1 MLTYFPKYF
10 TSKAITL
17 YLIVLVFCNLIFF
30 KNALSMMWWVFGLV
44 EVIGF
49 FYFANQFTRQWGK
62 FSTKKFGKQLFKTAL
77 VIRLV
82 WMVFSYFFYTYMTG
96 QPFEFDA
103 GDALGYHESAM
114 WVSSCIS
121 GDGLKPFFDS
131 LDGRFSDMGY
141 SLYLGWQ
148 YWFTGNSIFIARLL
162 KVLYGAYTCVL
173 IYKLTVR
180 NFGEETGRMA
190 AIFCMLMPNLILYS
204 GLHTKEVEMVLLTVA
219 FMERSDW
226 MFRNKNFNFA
236 EIAPPIL
243 LAGSLFFFRTVLG
256 ATAIFA
262 LFTTLLFT
270 STKVLGMGK
279 RMILIVWVLI
289 TVGYFVG
296 SRLSTEVE
304 QVWKAREENQATS
317 MEWRSVRENG
327 NKYAKYATGAV
338 FAPIIFIIPFP
349 TIVDTPGQE
358 NQKIINGGNYVK
370 NILAFFVIF
379 GMIWIVKEGKWREY
393 ITMGAFTIGYL
404 LVISMSAFAQ
414 SERFHQPA
422 LPFLMVFAAFGI
434 SKVTNTQKKYF
445 TWYMAFVF
453 IAIVA
458 WSWFK
463 LAGRGMT

>member
-1 MLTYFPKYF
+1 
-10 TSKAITL
+10 
-17 YLIVLVFCNLIFF
+17 
-30 KNALSMMWWVFGLV
+30 MWWVFGLV

-49 FYFANQFTRQWGK
+49 FYFANQFTRQWGQ
-62 FSTKKFGKQLFKTAL
+62 FSTKKFVKQLFKTAL
-77 VIRLV
+77 IIRLV
-82 WMVFSYFFYTYMTG
+82 WMIFSYFFYTYMTG

-103 GDALGYHESAM
+103 GDALGYHDEAM
-114 WVSSCIS
+114 WVHQLINE
-121 GDGLKPFFDS
+121 GNLQAFFTY

-141 SLYLGWQ
+141 TFYLGWQ
-148 YWFTGNSIFIARLL
+148 YWITGDSIFIERLL

-173 IYKLTVR
+173 VYKLTVR

-190 AIFCMLMPNLILYS
+190 AIFCMLMPNLILYT

-226 MFRNKNFNFA
+226 MFRNKQFNFA
-236 EIAPPIL
+236 EIAPPIV

-279 RMILIVWVLI
+279 RVILIVWVLL

-304 QVWKAREENQATS
+304 QVWKAREANQAAS
-317 MEWRSVRENG
+317 MEWRSTRDNG
-327 NKYAKYATGAV
+327 NKFAKYATGAV

-349 TIVDTPGQE
+349 TIIETPGQE
-358 NQKIINGGNYVK
+358 NQKIINGGNFVK

-379 GMIWIVKEGKWREY
+379 AMIWIFKEGKWREY

-404 LVISMSAFAQ
+404 MIIAMSSFAQ

-422 LPFLMVFAAFGI
+422 LPFLLVFAAFGI
-434 SKVTNTQKKYF
+434 SKVTTTQKKYF
-445 TWYMAFVF
+445 TWYMAFIF

>member
-1 MLTYFPKYF
+1 
-10 TSKAITL
+10 
-17 YLIVLVFCNLIFF
+17 
-30 KNALSMMWWVFGLV
+30 MMWWVFGLV

-49 FYFANQFTRQWGK
+49 FYFANQFTRQWGQ
-62 FSTKKFGKQLFKTAL
+62 FSTKKFVKQLFKTAL
-77 VIRLV
+77 IIRLV
-82 WMVFSYFFYTYMTG
+82 WMIFSYFFYTYMTG

-103 GDALGYHESAM
+103 GDALGYHDEAM
-114 WVSSCIS
+114 WVHQLINE
-121 GDGLKPFFDS
+121 GNLQAFFTYLDGL
-131 LDGRFSDMGY
+131 FSDMGY
-141 SLYLGWQ
+141 TFYLGWQ
-148 YWFTGNSIFIARLL
+148 YWITGDSIFIERLL

-173 IYKLTVR
+173 VYKLTVR

-190 AIFCMLMPNLILYS
+190 AIFCMLMPNLILYT

-226 MFRNKNFNFA
+226 MFRNKQFNFA
-236 EIAPPIL
+236 EIAPPIV

-279 RMILIVWVLI
+279 RVILIVWVLL

-304 QVWKAREENQATS
+304 QVWKAREANQAAS
-317 MEWRSVRENG
+317 MEWRSTRDNG
-327 NKYAKYATGAV
+327 NKFAKYATGAV

-349 TIVDTPGQE
+349 TIIETPGQE
-358 NQKIINGGNYVK
+358 NQKIINGGNFVK

-379 GMIWIVKEGKWREY
+379 AMIWIFKEGKWREY

-404 LVISMSAFAQ
+404 MIIAMSSFAQ

-422 LPFLMVFAAFGI
+422 LPFLLVFAAFGI
-434 SKVTNTQKKYF
+434 SKVTTTQKKYF
-445 TWYMAFVF
+445 TWYMAFIF

>member
-1 MLTYFPKYF
+1 
-10 TSKAITL
+10 
-17 YLIVLVFCNLIFF
+17 
-30 KNALSMMWWVFGLV
+30 MMWWVFGLV

-49 FYFANQFTRQWGK
+49 FYFANQLTRQWGK
-62 FSTKKFGKQLFKTAL
+62 LSTKKFGKQLFKTAF

-103 GDALGYHESAM
+103 GDALGYHDEAM
-114 WVSSCIS
+114 WVHQLINE
-121 GDGLKPFFDS
+121 GNLQAFFTY

-141 SLYLGWQ
+141 TFYLGWQ
-148 YWFTGNSIFIARLL
+148 YWITGDSIFIERLL

-173 IYKLTVR
+173 VYKLTVR

-190 AIFCMLMPNLILYS
+190 AIFCMLMPNLILYT

-226 MFRNKNFNFA
+226 MFRNKQFNFA
-236 EIAPPIL
+236 EIAPPIV

-279 RMILIVWVLI
+279 RVILIVWVLL

-304 QVWKAREENQATS
+304 QVWKAREANQAAS
-317 MEWRSVRENG
+317 MEWRSTRDNG
-327 NKYAKYATGAV
+327 NKFAKYATGAV

-349 TIVDTPGQE
+349 TIIETPGQE
-358 NQKIINGGNYVK
+358 NQKIINGGNFVK

-379 GMIWIVKEGKWREY
+379 AMIWIFKEGKWREY

-404 LVISMSAFAQ
+404 MIIAMSSFAQ

-422 LPFLMVFAAFGI
+422 LPFLLVFAAFGI
-434 SKVTNTQKKYF
+434 SKVTTTQKKYF
-445 TWYMAFVF
+445 TWYMAFIF

>member
-1 MLTYFPKYF
+1 
-10 TSKAITL
+10 
-17 YLIVLVFCNLIFF
+17 
-30 KNALSMMWWVFGLV
+30 MWWVFGLV

-62 FSTKKFGKQLFKTAL
+62 FSTKKFVKQLFKTAF

-96 QPFEFDA
+96 KPFEFDS
-103 GDALGYHESAM
+103 GDATGYHEEGK
-114 WVSSCIS
+114 WVHELINT
-121 GDGLKPFFDS
+121 GNLQAFFS
-131 LDGRFSDMGY
+131 YLNGRFSDMGY
-141 SLYLGWQ
+141 TFYLGWQ
-148 YWFTGNSIFIARLL
+148 YWITGDSIIIERLL

-173 IYKLTVR
+173 IYKLAVR

-190 AIFCMLMPNLILYS
+190 AIFCMLMPNLILYT
-204 GLHTKEVEMVLLTVA
+204 GLHTKEAEMVLLTVA

-243 LAGSLFFFRTVLG
+243 LAGSLFFLRTVLG

-279 RMILIVWVLI
+279 RVILIVWVLL
-289 TVGYFVG
+289 TVGYLVG
-296 SRLSTEVE
+296 SRLSAEVE
-304 QVWKAREENQATS
+304 DVWKAREANQQTS
-317 MEWRSVRENG
+317 MEWRSTRENG
-327 NKYAKYATGAV
+327 NKFAKYATGAI
-338 FAPIIFIIPFP
+338 FAPIIFVIPFP
-349 TIVDTPGQE
+349 TIIETPGQE

-379 GMIWIVKEGKWREY
+379 ALIWIVKEGQWREY

-404 LVISMSAFAQ
+404 LVVANSAFAQ

-422 LPFLMVFAAFGI
+422 LPFLLVFAAFGI

-445 TWYMAFVF
+445 TWYMAFIFVA
-453 IAIVA
+453 IAV

>member
-1 MLTYFPKYF
+1 
-10 TSKAITL
+10 
-17 YLIVLVFCNLIFF
+17 
-30 KNALSMMWWVFGLV
+30 
-44 EVIGF
+44 
-49 FYFANQFTRQWGK
+49 
-62 FSTKKFGKQLFKTAL
+62 
-77 VIRLV
+77 
-82 WMVFSYFFYTYMTG
+82 
-96 QPFEFDA
+96 
-103 GDALGYHESAM
+103 M
-114 WVSSCIS
+114 WVHQLIN
-121 GDGLKPFFDS
+121 DGNLQAFFTY

-141 SLYLGWQ
+141 TFYLGWQ
-148 YWFTGNSIFIARLL
+148 YWITGDSIFIERLL

-173 IYKLTVR
+173 VYKLTVR

-190 AIFCMLMPNLILYS
+190 AIFCMLMPNLILYT

-226 MFRNKNFNFA
+226 MFRNKQFNFA
-236 EIAPPIL
+236 EIAPPIV

-279 RMILIVWVLI
+279 RVILIVWVLL

-304 QVWKAREENQATS
+304 QVWKAREANQAAS
-317 MEWRSVRENG
+317 MEWRSTRDNG
-327 NKYAKYATGAV
+327 NKFAKYATGAV

-349 TIVDTPGQE
+349 TIIETPGQE
-358 NQKIINGGNYVK
+358 NQKIINGGNFVK

-379 GMIWIVKEGKWREY
+379 AMIWIFKEGKWREY

-404 LVISMSAFAQ
+404 MIIAMSSFAQ

-422 LPFLMVFAAFGI
+422 LPFLLVFAAFGI
-434 SKVTNTQKKYF
+434 SKVTTTQKKYF
-445 TWYMAFVF
+445 TWYMAFIF

>member
-1 MLTYFPKYF
+1 
-10 TSKAITL
+10 
-17 YLIVLVFCNLIFF
+17 
-30 KNALSMMWWVFGLV
+30 MWWVFGLV

-49 FYFANQFTRQWGK
+49 FYFANQFTRQWWK
-62 FSTKKFGKQLFKTAL
+62 FSTKKFVKQLFQTAL

-82 WMVFSYFFYTYMTG
+82 WMVFTYFFYTYMTG

-103 GDALGYHESAM
+103 GDAIGYHKEAT
-114 WVSSCIS
+114 WVHQLINE
-121 GDGLKPFFDS
+121 GNLQVFFTY
-131 LDGRFSDMGY
+131 LNGRFSDMGY
-141 SLYLGWQ
+141 TFYLGWQ
-148 YWFTGNSIFIARLL
+148 YWITGDSIIIERLL

-173 IYKLTVR
+173 IYRLTVR
-180 NFGEETGRMA
+180 NFGEETGRMS
-190 AIFCMLMPNLILYS
+190 AIFCMLMPNLILYT
-204 GLHTKEVEMVLLTVA
+204 GIHTKEVEMVLLTVA

-226 MFRNKNFNFA
+226 MFRNKNFNFT
-236 EIAPPIL
+236 EIAPPII

-279 RMILIVWVLI
+279 RAILIIWVLL
-289 TVGYFVG
+289 TVGYFAG

-304 QVWKAREENQATS
+304 QVWKAREATQAAS

-327 NKYAKYATGAV
+327 NKFAKYATGAI
-338 FAPIIFIIPFP
+338 FAPIIFVIPFP
-349 TIVDTPGQE
+349 TIVETPGQE

-379 GMIWIVKEGKWREY
+379 GLIWIVKEGKWREY

-404 LVISMSAFAQ
+404 MVIAMSSFAQ

-422 LPFLMVFAAFGI
+422 LPFLMIFAAFGI

-445 TWYMAFVF
+445 GWYMVF
-453 IAIVA
+453 IFVAIVA

>member
-1 MLTYFPKYF
+1 
-10 TSKAITL
+10 
-17 YLIVLVFCNLIFF
+17 
-30 KNALSMMWWVFGLV
+30 MWWVFGLV

-49 FYFANQFTRQWGK
+49 FYFANQFTRQWGQ
-62 FSTKKFGKQLFKTAL
+62 FSTKKFVKQLFKTAL
-77 VIRLV
+77 IIRLV
-82 WMVFSYFFYTYMTG
+82 WMIFSYFFYTYMTG

-103 GDALGYHESAM
+103 GDALGYHDEAM
-114 WVSSCIS
+114 WVHQLINE
-121 GDGLKPFFDS
+121 GNLQAFFTY

-141 SLYLGWQ
+141 TFYLGWQ
-148 YWFTGNSIFIARLL
+148 YWITGDSIFIERLL

-173 IYKLTVR
+173 VYKLTVR

-190 AIFCMLMPNLILYS
+190 AIFCMLMPNLILYT

-226 MFRNKNFNFA
+226 MFRNKQFNFA
-236 EIAPPIL
+236 EIAPPIV

-279 RMILIVWVLI
+279 RVILIVWVLL

-304 QVWKAREENQATS
+304 QVWKAREANQAAS
-317 MEWRSVRENG
+317 MEWRSTRDNG
-327 NKYAKYATGAV
+327 NKFAKYATGAV

-349 TIVDTPGQE
+349 TIIETPGQE
-358 NQKIINGGNYVK
+358 NQKIINGGNFVK

-379 GMIWIVKEGKWREY
+379 AMIWIFKEGKWREY

-404 LVISMSAFAQ
+404 MIIAMSSFAQ

-422 LPFLMVFAAFGI
+422 LPFLLVFAAFGI
-434 SKVTNTQKKYF
+434 SKVTTTQKKYF
-445 TWYMAFVF
+445 TWYMAFIF

-463 LAGRGMT
+463 LAGRGMA

>member
-1 MLTYFPKYF
+1 MLSYFPKYF

-17 YLIVLVFCNLIFF
+17 YLGALVVCNVIFF
-30 KNALSMMWWVFGLV
+30 KNALSPLWWVFGIV

-49 FYFANQFTRQWGK
+49 FYFANLLTKQWGN
-62 FSTKKFGKQLFKTAL
+62 SSSKKFAKQLFQTAL
-77 VIRLV
+77 IIRLS
-82 WMVFSYFFYTYMTG
+82 WMIFSYFFYTYMTG

-103 GDALGYHESAM
+103 GDAFGYHEEAI
-114 WVSSCIS
+114 WVHELINA
-121 GDGLKPFFDS
+121 GNLQTFFS
-131 LDGRFSDMGY
+131 YLDGRFSDMGY
-141 SLYLGWQ
+141 TFYLGWQ
-148 YWFTGNSIFIARLL
+148 YWITGDSIIIARLL

-180 NFGEETGRMA
+180 NFGEETGRIA
-190 AIFCMLMPNLILYS
+190 AIFCMLMPNLILYT

-226 MFRNKNFNFA
+226 MFRNKKFNLV

-279 RMILIVWVLI
+279 RLILAVWVLL
-289 TVGYFVG
+289 TVAYFVG
-296 SRLSTEVE
+296 GKISNEVE
-304 QVWKAREENQATS
+304 QVWKAREATQQAS
-317 MEWRSVRENG
+317 MDWRTVQENG
-327 NKYAKYATGAV
+327 NKFAKYATGAV

-349 TIVDTPGQE
+349 TIIETPLQQ

-370 NILAFFVIF
+370 NIMAFFVIF
-379 GMIWIVKEGKWREY
+379 ALYWIIKEGKWREY
-393 ITMGAFTIGYL
+393 ITLSAFTIGYL
-404 LVISMSAFAQ
+404 LIIANSSFAQ

-422 LPFLMVFAAFGI
+422 LPFLLVFAAFGI
-434 SKVTNTQKKYF
+434 SKMTNKEKKYF
-445 TWYMAFVF
+445 RWYTIF
-453 IAIVA
+453 IFLAIVV

>member
-1 MLTYFPKYF
+1 
-10 TSKAITL
+10 
-17 YLIVLVFCNLIFF
+17 VFCNLIFF
-30 KNALSMMWWVFGLV
+30 KNALSMMWWVFGIV

-62 FSTKKFGKQLFKTAL
+62 FSTKKFTKKLFQTAFIL
-77 VIRLV
+77 RLV
-82 WMVFSYFFYTYMTG
+82 WLVFSYFFYTAMNG
-96 QPFEFDA
+96 RPFEFDA
-103 GDALGYHESAM
+103 ADAVGYHESGC
-114 WVSSCIS
+114 WVASLLNEGS
-121 GDGLKPFFDS
+121 LKPFMDS

-141 SLYLGWQ
+141 ALYLGVI
-148 YWFTGNSIFIARLL
+148 YWFTANSIFIARLL

-173 IYKLTVR
+173 IYKFTVR
-180 NFGEETGRMA
+180 NFGEEVGRMA
-190 AIFCMLMPNLILYS
+190 AIFCMLMPNLILYT
-204 GLHTKEVEMVLLTVA
+204 GLHLKEVEMVLLSVA

-279 RMILIVWVLI
+279 RAILIVWVLL
-289 TVGYFVG
+289 TVGYFLG
-296 SRLSTEVE
+296 SRLSTEME
-304 QVWKAREENQATS
+304 AVWKAREDNQRTS
-317 MEWRSVRENG
+317 MEWRSTRDNG
-327 NKYAKYATGAV
+327 NKFAKYASGAV
-338 FAPIIFIIPFP
+338 FAPIIFVIPFP
-349 TIVDTPGQE
+349 TIVNTPGQE

-370 NILAFFVIF
+370 NILAFFVVF
-379 GMIWIVKEGKWREY
+379 AMIWILKEGKWREY
-393 ITMGAFTIGYL
+393 ITIGSFTIGYL
-404 LVISMSAFAQ
+404 LVIAMSSFAQ

-422 LPFLMVFAAFGI
+422 LPFLLVFAAFGI

-445 TWYMAFVF
+445 TWYMAFIF

>member
-1 MLTYFPKYF
+1 
-10 TSKAITL
+10 
-17 YLIVLVFCNLIFF
+17 
-30 KNALSMMWWVFGLV
+30 MWWVFGLV

-62 FSTKKFGKQLFKTAL
+62 FSTKKFVKQLFKTAL

-82 WMVFSYFFYTYMTG
+82 WMLFSYFFYTYMTG

-103 GDALGYHESAM
+103 GDATGYHKEAM
-114 WVSSCIS
+114 WVHQLINEGNLQAYFSY
-121 GDGLKPFFDS
+121 

-141 SLYLGWQ
+141 TFYLGWQ
-148 YWFTGNSIFIARLL
+148 YWITGDSIIIERLL

-190 AIFCMLMPNLILYS
+190 AIFCMLMPNLILYT
-204 GLHTKEVEMVLLTVA
+204 GIHTKEVEMVLLTVA

-236 EIAPPIL
+236 EIAPPIV

-279 RMILIVWVLI
+279 RVILIVWVLL

-296 SRLSTEVE
+296 SRLSTEIE
-304 QVWKAREENQATS
+304 QVWKAREATQAAS
-317 MEWRSVRENG
+317 MEWRSVRDNG
-327 NKYAKYATGAV
+327 NKFAKYATGAV

-349 TIVDTPGQE
+349 TIVETPGQE

-379 GMIWIVKEGKWREY
+379 SIIWIVKEGKWREY
-393 ITMGAFTIGYL
+393 ITLGAFTIGYL
-404 LVISMSAFAQ
+404 MVVAMSSFAQ

-422 LPFLMVFAAFGI
+422 LPFLMIFAAFGI
-434 SKVTNTQKKYF
+434 SKVTNKQKKYF
-445 TWYMAFVF
+445 GWYMAFIFV
-453 IAIVA
+453 AIVA

>member
-1 MLTYFPKYF
+1 M
-10 TSKAITL
+10 I
-17 YLIVLVFCNLIFF
+17 
-30 KNALSMMWWVFGLV
+30 WWVFGLV

-49 FYFANQFTRQWGK
+49 FYFANQFTRQWGQ
-62 FSTKKFGKQLFKTAL
+62 FSTKKFVKKLFQTAL
-77 VIRLV
+77 VIRLI
-82 WMVFSYFFYTYMTG
+82 WMVFSYFFYIYMTG

-103 GDALGYHESAM
+103 GDAMGYHQAAE

-131 LDGRFSDMGY
+131 LDGRYSDMGY

-148 YWFTGNSIFIARLL
+148 YWFTGNSIIIARLL

-190 AIFCMLMPNLILYS
+190 AIFCMLMPNLILYT

-236 EIAPPIL
+236 EIAPPVA
-243 LAGSLFFFRTVLG
+243 LAGSLFFFRTILG
-256 ATAIFA
+256 ATAIIA
-262 LFTTLLFT
+262 LLTTLVFT

-279 RMILIVWVLI
+279 RALLIVWVLL

-296 SRLSTEVE
+296 SRLSMEVE
-304 QVWKAREENQATS
+304 EVWKARDATQSAS
-317 MEWRSVRENG
+317 MEWRSVRDNG
-327 NKYAKYATGAV
+327 NKFAKYATGSI

-349 TIVDTPGQE
+349 TIIDTPGQE
-358 NQKIINGGNYVK
+358 NQKIINGGNYIK

-379 GMIWIVKEGKWREY
+379 ALFCILKEGKWREY

-404 LVISMSAFAQ
+404 LVIAMSSFAH

-422 LPFLMVFAAFGI
+422 LPFLMVFAAVGI
-434 SKVTNTQKKYF
+434 SKVGNQQKKYF
-445 TWYMAFVF
+445 KWYLAFIFV
-453 IAIVA
+453 AIVA

>member
-1 MLTYFPKYF
+1 
-10 TSKAITL
+10 
-17 YLIVLVFCNLIFF
+17 
-30 KNALSMMWWVFGLV
+30 MMWWVFGLV

-49 FYFANQFTRQWGK
+49 FYFANQFTRQWGQ
-62 FSTKKFGKQLFKTAL
+62 FSTKKFVKQLFKTAL
-77 VIRLV
+77 IIRLV
-82 WMVFSYFFYTYMTG
+82 WMIFSYFFYTYMTG

-103 GDALGYHESAM
+103 GDALGYHDEAM
-114 WVSSCIS
+114 WVHQLINE
-121 GDGLKPFFDS
+121 GNLQAFFTY

-141 SLYLGWQ
+141 TFYLGWQ
-148 YWFTGNSIFIARLL
+148 YWITGDSIFIERLL

-173 IYKLTVR
+173 VYKLTVR

-190 AIFCMLMPNLILYS
+190 AIFCMLMPNLILYT

-226 MFRNKNFNFA
+226 MFRNKQFNFA
-236 EIAPPIL
+236 EIAPPIV

-279 RMILIVWVLI
+279 RVILIVWVLL

-304 QVWKAREENQATS
+304 QVWKAREANQAAS
-317 MEWRSVRENG
+317 MEWRSTRDNG
-327 NKYAKYATGAV
+327 NKFAKYATGAV

-349 TIVDTPGQE
+349 TIIETPGQE
-358 NQKIINGGNYVK
+358 NQKIINGGNFVK

-379 GMIWIVKEGKWREY
+379 AMIWIFKEGKWREY

-404 LVISMSAFAQ
+404 MIIAMSSFAQ

-422 LPFLMVFAAFGI
+422 LPFLLVFAAFGI
-434 SKVTNTQKKYF
+434 SKVTTTQKKYF
-445 TWYMAFVF
+445 TWYMAFIF

>member
-10 TSKAITL
+10 TSKAIAL
-17 YLIVLVFCNLIFF
+17 YMIVLVFCNMIFF

-49 FYFANQFTRQWGK
+49 FYFANQLTRQWGK
-62 FSTKKFGKQLFKTAL
+62 FSTKKFVKQLFKTAL

-103 GDALGYHESAM
+103 GDAVGYHESAM
-114 WVSSCIS
+114 WVSTCIS

-131 LDGRFSDMGY
+131 LQGRFSDMGY
-141 SLYLGWQ
+141 SLYLGCQ
-148 YWFTGNSIFIARLL
+148 YWITGNSIFIARLL

-190 AIFCMLMPNLILYS
+190 AIFCMLMPNLILYT

-236 EIAPPIL
+236 EIAPPIV

-279 RMILIVWVLI
+279 RVILIVWVLL

-304 QVWKAREENQATS
+304 DVWKAREANQTTS

-327 NKYAKYATGAV
+327 NKFAKYATGAV

-349 TIVDTPGQE
+349 TIIETPLQQ

-379 GMIWIVKEGKWREY
+379 SMIWILKEGKWREY

-404 LVISMSAFAQ
+404 LVVAMSSFAH

-422 LPFLMVFAAFGI
+422 LPFLLVFAAFGI

-445 TWYMAFVF
+445 TWYMAFIF

>member
-49 FYFANQFTRQWGK
+49 FYFANQFTRQWGQ
-62 FSTKKFGKQLFKTAL
+62 FSTKKFVKQLFKTAL
-77 VIRLV
+77 IIRLV
-82 WMVFSYFFYTYMTG
+82 WMIFSYFFYTYMTG

-103 GDALGYHESAM
+103 GDALGYHDEAM
-114 WVSSCIS
+114 WVHQLINE
-121 GDGLKPFFDS
+121 GNLQAFFTY

-141 SLYLGWQ
+141 TFYLGWQ
-148 YWFTGNSIFIARLL
+148 YWITGDSIFIERLL

-173 IYKLTVR
+173 VYKLTVR

-190 AIFCMLMPNLILYS
+190 AIFCMLMPNLILYT

-226 MFRNKNFNFA
+226 MFRNKQFNFA
-236 EIAPPIL
+236 EIAPPIV

-279 RMILIVWVLI
+279 RVILIVWVLL

-304 QVWKAREENQATS
+304 QVWKAREANQAAS
-317 MEWRSVRENG
+317 MEWRSTRDNG
-327 NKYAKYATGAV
+327 NKFAKYATGAV

-349 TIVDTPGQE
+349 TIIETPGQE
-358 NQKIINGGNYVK
+358 NQKIINGGNFVK

-379 GMIWIVKEGKWREY
+379 AMIWIFKEGKWREY

-404 LVISMSAFAQ
+404 MIIAMSSFAQ

-422 LPFLMVFAAFGI
+422 LPFLLVFAAFGI
-434 SKVTNTQKKYF
+434 SKVTTTQKKYF
-445 TWYMAFVF
+445 TWYMAFIF

>member
-1 MLTYFPKYF
+1 ML
-10 TSKAITL
+10 
-17 YLIVLVFCNLIFF
+17 VLVACNLIFF

-49 FYFANQFTRQWGK
+49 FYYANQLTRQWGQ
-62 FSTKKFGKQLFKTAL
+62 FSTKKFTRKLFQTAL
-77 VIRLV
+77 IIRLV
-82 WMVFSYFFYTYMTG
+82 WMVFSYIFYNYMTG

-103 GDALGYHESAM
+103 ADAAGYHGEGM
-114 WVSSCIS
+114 WVHELIKA
-121 GDGLKPFFDS
+121 GNLQAFFS
-131 LDGRFSDMGY
+131 YLDGRYSDMGY
-141 SLYLGWQ
+141 TFYLGWQ
-148 YWFTGNSIFIARLL
+148 YWITGNSIFIARLL

-190 AIFCMLMPNLILYS
+190 AIFCMLMPNLILYT

-236 EIAPPIL
+236 EIAPPIV

-262 LFTTLLFT
+262 LFTTLLLT

-279 RMILIVWVLI
+279 RVILIVWVLL

-296 SRLSTEVE
+296 SQLSAEVE
-304 QVWKAREENQATS
+304 EVWKAREANQSTS

-327 NKYAKYATGAV
+327 NKFAKLATGAV
-338 FAPIIFIIPFP
+338 FAPIIFVIPFP
-349 TIVDTPGQE
+349 TIIETPLQQ

-370 NILAFFVIF
+370 NILAFFVVF

-404 LVISMSAFAQ
+404 LVVANSSFAH

-422 LPFLMVFAAFGI
+422 LPFLMVFAAYGI
-434 SKVTNTQKKYF
+434 SQVTNKQKKYF
-445 TWYMAFVF
+445 TWYLAFIFVV
-453 IAIVA
+453 IVA

-463 LAGRGMT
+463 LAGRGMA

>member
-1 MLTYFPKYF
+1 
-10 TSKAITL
+10 
-17 YLIVLVFCNLIFF
+17 
-30 KNALSMMWWVFGLV
+30 MMWWVFGLV

-49 FYFANQFTRQWGK
+49 FYFANQFTRQWGQ
-62 FSTKKFGKQLFKTAL
+62 FSTKKFVKQLFKTAL
-77 VIRLV
+77 IIRLV
-82 WMVFSYFFYTYMTG
+82 WMIFSYFFYTYMTG

-103 GDALGYHESAM
+103 GDALGYHDEAM
-114 WVSSCIS
+114 WVHQLINE
-121 GDGLKPFFDS
+121 GNLQAFFTY

-141 SLYLGWQ
+141 TFYLGWQ
-148 YWFTGNSIFIARLL
+148 YWITGDSIFIERLL

-173 IYKLTVR
+173 VYKLTVR

-190 AIFCMLMPNLILYS
+190 AIFCMLMPNLILYT

-226 MFRNKNFNFA
+226 MFRNKQFNFA
-236 EIAPPIL
+236 EIAPPIV

-279 RMILIVWVLI
+279 RVILIVWVLL

-304 QVWKAREENQATS
+304 QVWKAREANQAAS
-317 MEWRSVRENG
+317 MEWRSTRDNG
-327 NKYAKYATGAV
+327 NKFAKYATGAV

-349 TIVDTPGQE
+349 TIIETPGQE
-358 NQKIINGGNYVK
+358 NQKIINGGNFVK

-379 GMIWIVKEGKWREY
+379 AMIWIFKEGKWREY

-404 LVISMSAFAQ
+404 MIIAMSSFAQ

-422 LPFLMVFAAFGI
+422 LPFLLVFAAFGI

-445 TWYMAFVF
+445 TWYMAFIF

>member
-1 MLTYFPKYF
+1 
-10 TSKAITL
+10 
-17 YLIVLVFCNLIFF
+17 
-30 KNALSMMWWVFGLV
+30 MWWVFGLV

-62 FSTKKFGKQLFKTAL
+62 FSTKKFVKQLFKTAF

-96 QPFEFDA
+96 KPFEFDS
-103 GDALGYHESAM
+103 GDATGYHEEGK
-114 WVSSCIS
+114 WVHELINT
-121 GDGLKPFFDS
+121 GNLQAFFS
-131 LDGRFSDMGY
+131 YLNGRFSDMGY
-141 SLYLGWQ
+141 TFYLGWQ
-148 YWFTGNSIFIARLL
+148 YWITGDSIIIERLL

-173 IYKLTVR
+173 IYKLAVR

-190 AIFCMLMPNLILYS
+190 AIFCMLMPNLILYT
-204 GLHTKEVEMVLLTVA
+204 GLHTKEAEMVLLTVA

-243 LAGSLFFFRTVLG
+243 LAGSLFFLRTVLG

-279 RMILIVWVLI
+279 RVILIVWVLL
-289 TVGYFVG
+289 TVGYLVG
-296 SRLSTEVE
+296 SRLSAEVE
-304 QVWKAREENQATS
+304 DVWKAREANQQTS
-317 MEWRSVRENG
+317 MEWRSTRENG
-327 NKYAKYATGAV
+327 NKFAKYATGAI
-338 FAPIIFIIPFP
+338 FAPIIFVIPFP
-349 TIVDTPGQE
+349 TIIETPGQE

-379 GMIWIVKEGKWREY
+379 ALIWIVKEGQWREY

-404 LVISMSAFAQ
+404 LVVANSSFAQ

-422 LPFLMVFAAFGI
+422 LPFLMVFAAYGI

-445 TWYMAFVF
+445 TWYMAFIFVA
-453 IAIVA
+453 IAV

>member
-1 MLTYFPKYF
+1 
-10 TSKAITL
+10 
-17 YLIVLVFCNLIFF
+17 
-30 KNALSMMWWVFGLV
+30 MMWWVFGLV

-62 FSTKKFGKQLFKTAL
+62 FSTKKFVKQLFKTAFVL
-77 VIRLV
+77 RLV
-82 WMVFSYFFYTYMTG
+82 WIVFSYFFYTYMTG

-103 GDALGYHESAM
+103 GDALGYHKEAM
-114 WVSSCIS
+114 WVHQLIS
-121 GDGLKPFFDS
+121 EGNLQAFFTY
-131 LDGRFSDMGY
+131 LNGRFSDMGY
-141 SLYLGWQ
+141 TFYLGWQ
-148 YWFTGNSIFIARLL
+148 YWITGDSIIIERLL

-173 IYKLTVR
+173 IYRLTVR

-190 AIFCMLMPNLILYS
+190 AIFCMLMPNLILYT

-236 EIAPPIL
+236 EIAPPIV
-243 LAGSLFFFRTVLG
+243 LAGSLFFLRTVLG

-279 RMILIVWVLI
+279 RVILIVWVLL

-304 QVWKAREENQATS
+304 QVWKAREATQAAS

-327 NKYAKYATGAV
+327 NKFAKYATGAI
-338 FAPIIFIIPFP
+338 FAPIIFVIPFP
-349 TIVDTPGQE
+349 TIVETPGQE

-379 GMIWIVKEGKWREY
+379 GLIWIVKEGKWREY

-404 LVISMSAFAQ
+404 MVIAMSSFAQ
-414 SERFHQPA
+414 SERFHQPV

-445 TWYMAFVF
+445 TWYMAFIFAV
-453 IAIVA
+453 IVA

-463 LAGRGMT
+463 LAGRGMA

>member
-1 MLTYFPKYF
+1 
-10 TSKAITL
+10 
-17 YLIVLVFCNLIFF
+17 
-30 KNALSMMWWVFGLV
+30 MMWWVFGLV

-49 FYFANQFTRQWGK
+49 FYFANQFTRQWGQ
-62 FSTKKFGKQLFKTAL
+62 FSTKKFVKQLFKTAL
-77 VIRLV
+77 IIRLV
-82 WMVFSYFFYTYMTG
+82 WMIFSYFFYTYMTG

-103 GDALGYHESAM
+103 GDALGYHDEAM
-114 WVSSCIS
+114 WVHQLINE
-121 GDGLKPFFDS
+121 GNLQAFFTY

-141 SLYLGWQ
+141 TFYLGWQ
-148 YWFTGNSIFIARLL
+148 YWITGDSIFIERLL

-173 IYKLTVR
+173 VYKLTVR

-190 AIFCMLMPNLILYS
+190 AIFCMLMPNLILYT

-226 MFRNKNFNFA
+226 MFRNKQFNFA
-236 EIAPPIL
+236 EIAPPIV

-279 RMILIVWVLI
+279 RVILIVWVLL

-304 QVWKAREENQATS
+304 QVWKAREANQAAS
-317 MEWRSVRENG
+317 MEWRSTRDNG
-327 NKYAKYATGAV
+327 NKFAKYATGAV

-349 TIVDTPGQE
+349 TIIETPGQE
-358 NQKIINGGNYVK
+358 NQKIINGGNFVK

-379 GMIWIVKEGKWREY
+379 AMIWIFKEGKWREY

-404 LVISMSAFAQ
+404 MIIAMSSFAQ

-445 TWYMAFVF
+445 TWYMAFIF